1 MVEDCLYMNESNY
14 AMQGLNNY
22 FGKLKFHNFVNSDI
36 CDGLDYLDS
45 GLCVA
50 DLTEGTVG

>member
-1 MVEDCLYMNESNY
+1 
-14 AMQGLNNY
+14 MQVSNNY
-22 FGKLKFHNFVNSDI
+22 FGKLKFNNFVNSDI

-50 DLTEGTVG
+50 DL